1 MENKHIKCNAIQKT
15 DSIHQKQG
23 KNTAG
28 NREGL
33 PTVNYSCFNFKF
45 VSHNNSSIDEA
56 PTASAAF
63 KTM

>member
-1 MENKHIKCNAIQKT
+1 MLYKKQIAYIKNKE
-15 DSIHQKQG
+15 

>member
-1 MENKHIKCNAIQKT
+1 MLYKKQIAYIKNKE
-15 DSIHQKQG
+15 

-45 VSHNNSSIDEA
+45 VFHNNSSIDEA